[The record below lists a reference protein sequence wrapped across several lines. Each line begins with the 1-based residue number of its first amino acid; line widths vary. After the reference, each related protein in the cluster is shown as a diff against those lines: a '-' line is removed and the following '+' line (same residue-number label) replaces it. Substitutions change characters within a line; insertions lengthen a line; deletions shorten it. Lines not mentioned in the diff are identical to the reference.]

1 MKGKQ
6 SNQSLFAGIVWA
18 PNTHGS
24 KVGATCGKTT
34 GAYERGDQFDKRVQ
48 LMADWANFMS
58 TTNAAGRK
66 VVAIR
71 GVA

>member
-34 GAYERGDQFDKRVQ
+34 GAYERGDQFEKRVQ
-48 LMADWANFMS
+48 LMADWAKFVNII
-58 TTNAAGRK
+58 NAPVQK
-66 VVAIR
+66 VVALRR
-71 GVA
+71 GV